1 MIIIRVFQGA
11 LTLLLG
17 LIVLLTILRIVKR
30 FYHVPA
36 PALATRLIDNP
47 IRRRFIQPP
56 AEVANRMRLEPG
68 MVVVEIGPG
77 KGSYTIV
84 VADRVLPG
92 GVVFAIDIQEAV
104 VERLK
109 ERIEREGVANLFPRV
124 DDAYDISLDDS
135 SVDRVLMNVVI
146 AEIPEPVRVLRE
158 CHRIL
163 KPDGLVC
170 LCEMLPDPDYPMRRT
185 EKRWAEEAGLE
196 LREEFGNF
204 FIYQLNFGKKQST
217 FKASVDP
224 LGGRVLHS

>member
-1 MIIIRVFQGA
+1 MIILMRVFQWA

-47 IRRRFIQPP
+47 IRRRFFQPS
-56 AEVANRMRLEPG
+56 AEVADRMRLEPE
-68 MVVVEIGPG
+68 MVVLEIGPG
-77 KGSYTIV
+77 KGSYTIA
-84 VADRVLPG
+84 VAEKVLPG
-92 GVVFAIDIQEAV
+92 GVIYAIDIQEAV

-109 ERIEREGVANLFPRV
+109 ERVEREGIANLFPRV

-135 SVDRVLMNVVI
+135 SVDRVLMNVAL

-163 KPDGLVC
+163 KSDGLVC
-170 LCEMLPDPDYPMRRT
+170 LCEMLPDPDYPLRRT
-185 EKRWAEEAGLE
+185 EKRWAEEAGFQ

-204 FIYQLNFGKKQST
+204 FIYQLNFGKK
-217 FKASVDP
+217 
-224 LGGRVLHS
+224 